1 MARKLDQRSRA
12 LRRNLR
18 KQARKGTLSSREKKD
33 LLTQEGRFRKAARRR
48 RPFTL
53 GLPLLAGVGAGVGAL
68 QGGLALG
75 DMLAGMRREKPPK
88 GDPEQTPKVNANG
101 EVVVDP
107 AAPVTDPAAPVAG
120 DGADMV
126 PNRSTMEEY
135 ERIRAQEAAD
145 SALVDEEGNNLNPR
159 LDKGYDVE
167 KEDVPPPV
175 VGGPG
180 TLPPEAQERL
190 RRRNARE
197 QRNRQAAVDA
207 AVERGLDR
215 QEVESEVTPLDYQM
229 DPAIFRSYDDYLTL
243 EDGNRTTP
251 SANALRSDAET
262 GEVMGGIY
270 SSADLDVLNPSGVG
284 NFHVDR
290 LTSPTLPSEH
300 VPLVTGADRASNPNQ
315 RSYVRDAL
323 ADLAGR
329 SLDDP
334 RIESLRRLDP
344 VPLDEYVLPPGEGTP
359 TSQGRD
365 AQQQAQNE
373 IARLRSDD
381 LIARGR
387 EYNELMRRIRDNAN
401 TIRPVEEFDMLEE
414 DDIPLEFGDAYMPL
428 IGIEEFDMPEEAD
441 IPLEDFPRSTRRERA
456 RMAREAARARNR
468 ARREGVD
475 GIPVREAVGP
485 RVQANGGKN
494 PTAEKLMQRIRAKY
508 GMK

>member
-1 MARKLDQRSRA
+1 MARKFDQRSRA

-33 LLTQEGRFRKAARRR
+33 LLTQEARFRKAARRR
-48 RPFTL
+48 RPYTL
-53 GLPLLAGVGAGVGAL
+53 GLPLLAGLAGGAAAL
-68 QGGLALG
+68 RGGMALG
-75 DMLAGMRREKPPK
+75 DMIAGMRREKPPV
-88 GDPEQTPKVNANG
+88 GDPEQTPNVDPNA

-107 AAPVTDPAAPVAG
+107 AAPVV
-120 DGADMV
+120 
-126 PNRSTMEEY
+126 E
-135 ERIRAQEAAD
+135 EAAD
-145 SALVDEEGNNLNPR
+145 SALVDEYGNNLNPNVER
-159 LDKGYDVE
+159 VYDVE
-167 KEDVPPPV
+167 EEDVPPPV

-180 TLPPEAQERL
+180 SLPPEAQERL
-190 RRRNARE
+190 RVRDARE
-197 QRNRQAAVDA
+197 QRRQDAALDA

-215 QEVESEVTPLDYQM
+215 QEVESEVTPVDYPM
-229 DPAIFRSYDDYLTL
+229 DPAILDVPLDMP
-243 EDGNRTTP
+243 DGNRSARP
-251 SANALRSDAET
+251 SRSLRSDPET
-262 GEVMGGIY
+262 REVRGSIYETANMNPGG
-270 SSADLDVLNPSGVG
+270 VP
-284 NFHVDR
+284 NFHVDQ
-290 LTSPTLPSEH
+290 LTSPTMPSEM

-315 RSYVRDAL
+315 RNYMRDAL

-329 SLDDP
+329 NLDDP
-334 RIESLRRLDP
+334 RMEALRSLDP
-344 VPLDEYVLPPGEGTP
+344 VPLYDYVAPPGEGTP

-381 LIARGR
+381 LIARGQ
-387 EYNELMRRIRDNAN
+387 EYNELMRRIRENAN
-401 TIRPVEEFDMLEE
+401 TIRPVEEFGMLEE

-428 IGIEEFDMPEEAD
+428 RGIEEFDMPEEAD

-468 ARREGVD
+468 ARRAGVD

>member
-53 GLPLLAGVGAGVGAL
+53 GLPLLAGGAAAL
-68 QGGLALG
+68 KGGLALG
-75 DMLAGMRREKPPK
+75 DMLAGMRRENPPVDDSNK
-88 GDPEQTPKVNANG
+88 QPKVDPNA
-101 EVVVDP
+101 EVIADP
-107 AAPVTDPAAPVAG
+107 AAPVVDEAVDYSDPQG
-120 DGADMV
+120 MGAS
-126 PNRSTMEEY
+126 RATMDEFQ
-135 ERIRAQEAAD
+135 RIRQQEAAD
-145 SALVDEEGNNLNPR
+145 SALVDEDGNTLNPR
-159 LDKGYDVE
+159 LDRGYDVE
-167 KEDVPPPV
+167 EEDVPPPV

-197 QRNRQAAVDA
+197 RRRQDAAADA

-215 QEVESEVTPLDYQM
+215 QEVESEVTPIDYPM
-229 DPAIFRSYDDYLTL
+229 DPEIFRNYDDYPTT
-243 EDGNRTTP
+243 EDGNRYNP
-251 SANALRSDAET
+251 SAMSLRSDAET
-262 GEVMGGIY
+262 GEVRGNIY
-270 SSADLDVLNPSGVG
+270 SSVDLDALNPGGVA
-284 NFHVDR
+284 NWHVDR

-300 VPLVTGADRASNPNQ
+300 VPLVTGADRASDPNQ
-315 RSYVRDAL
+315 RSYVGDAL

-334 RIESLRRLDP
+334 RVEALRRLDP
-344 VPLDEYVLPPGEGTP
+344 VPLYDYVLPPGEGTP

-373 IARLRSDD
+373 LARLRSEDQV
-381 LIARGR
+381 ARGQ
-387 EYNELMRRIRDNAN
+387 EYNDLMRQIRENAN
-401 TIRPVEEFDMLEE
+401 TFRPMDEFGLSEEA
-414 DDIPLEFGDAYMPL
+414 DIPLEFGDAYMPL
-428 IGIEEFDMPEEAD
+428 QGIEEFDMPEEAD

-456 RMAREAARARNR
+456 AMAREAARARNR
-468 ARREGVD
+468 ARRAGED
-475 GIPVREAVGP
+475 GIPVRSSGP
-485 RVQANGGKN
+485 RVQAMGGKN

>member
-1 MARKLDQRSRA
+1 
-12 LRRNLR
+12 
-18 KQARKGTLSSREKKD
+18 
-33 LLTQEGRFRKAARRR
+33 
-48 RPFTL
+48 
-53 GLPLLAGVGAGVGAL
+53 
-68 QGGLALG
+68 
-75 DMLAGMRREKPPK
+75 MLAGMRREKPPK

-107 AAPVTDPAAPVAG
+107 AAPVTDPAAPVTDPAAPVAG

-145 SALVDEEGNNLNPR
+145 SELQDEEGNNLNPR
-159 LDKGYDVE
+159 LDRGYDVE
-167 KEDVPPPV
+167 EEDVPPPV

-197 QRNRQAAVDA
+197 RRRQDAAADA

-215 QEVESEVTPLDYQM
+215 QEVESEVTPLDYPM
-229 DPAIFRSYDDYLTL
+229 DPEIFDIPLDMP
-243 EDGNRTTP
+243 DGNRAARP
-251 SANALRSDAET
+251 SMSLRSDAET
-262 GEVMGGIY
+262 REVLGSIYETANMNPGGV
-270 SSADLDVLNPSGVG
+270 ANW
-284 NFHVDR
+284 HVDR

-334 RIESLRRLDP
+334 RIEALRRLDP

-428 IGIEEFDMPEEAD
+428 RGIEEFDMPEEAD

>member
-1 MARKLDQRSRA
+1 
-12 LRRNLR
+12 
-18 KQARKGTLSSREKKD
+18 
-33 LLTQEGRFRKAARRR
+33 
-48 RPFTL
+48 
-53 GLPLLAGVGAGVGAL
+53 
-68 QGGLALG
+68 
-75 DMLAGMRREKPPK
+75 MLAGMRREKPPK

-107 AAPVTDPAAPVAG
+107 AAPVVDEAVDYSDPQG
-120 DGADMV
+120 MGAS
-126 PNRSTMEEY
+126 RATMDEFQ
-135 ERIRAQEAAD
+135 RIRQQEAAD
-145 SALVDEEGNNLNPR
+145 SALVDEDGNNLNPNLDRGYDVTEEYEVDEDGNTLNPR
-159 LDKGYDVE
+159 LDRGYDVE
-167 KEDVPPPV
+167 EEDVPPPV

-197 QRNRQAAVDA
+197 RRRQDAAADA

-215 QEVESEVTPLDYQM
+215 QEVESEVTPVDYQM
-229 DPAIFRSYDDYLTL
+229 DPEIFRSYDDYNTT
-243 EDGNRTTP
+243 EDGNRYRP
-251 SANALRSDAET
+251 SASSLRSDAET
-262 GEVMGGIY
+262 GEVRGGIY
-270 SSADLDVLNPSGVG
+270 SSLDLDALNPGGVA

-290 LTSPTLPSEH
+290 LTSPTLPSEMA
-300 VPLVTGADRASNPNQ
+300 PLVTGADRASNPNQ

-334 RIESLRRLDP
+334 RIEALRRLDP
-344 VPLDEYVLPPGEGTP
+344 VPLDDYVLPPGEGTP

-373 IARLRSDD
+373 IARLRSED
-381 LIARGR
+381 LIRRGQ

-428 IGIEEFDMPEEAD
+428 RGIEEFDMPEEAD